1 MSFARCEPKN
11 EKKLS
16 RPGLRPHLKHIF
28 LLGHHIIIISA
39 IFSAR
44 CLTLYFCLLFL
55 HFLFS
60 CTSSAI
66 SSLAWFSPDRVSNPL
81 SSKSKGVGNLAR
93 FPLVSSFFIG
103 CHHCC
108 WYSTWGCRR
117 DSLCFRNHT
126 EKKNSYLW
134 TFLKVSSKVWK
145 IKKNHST
152 VICLNFEIKRISSDS
167 HIHYHWRFRF
177 RKKLRLTIKTPN
189 LYRIHGWAIF

>member
-1 MSFARCEPKN
+1 MKREILYF
-11 EKKLS
+11 LS
-16 RPGLRPHLKHIF
+16 RKCRLRAVSLKMKKVVLPWFTATLKTYFPPWTSHHYYKCDFFCQVPDFVFLFVVPAHLF
-28 LLGHHIIIISA
+28 
-39 IFSAR
+39 F
-44 CLTLYFCLLFL
+44 
-55 HFLFS
+55 FS

-134 TFLKVSSKVWK
+134 TFLKVSSEVWK
-145 IKKNHST
+145 IK
-152 VICLNFEIKRISSDS
+152 
-167 HIHYHWRFRF
+167 
-177 RKKLRLTIKTPN
+177 
-189 LYRIHGWAIF
+189 

>member
-1 MSFARCEPKN
+1 MKREILYVLFVAKMSFARCEPKN
-11 EKKLS
+11 AKKLS

-81 SSKSKGVGNLAR
+81 SSKSKWVGNLAR

-145 IKKNHST
+145 TK
-152 VICLNFEIKRISSDS
+152 
-167 HIHYHWRFRF
+167 
-177 RKKLRLTIKTPN
+177 
-189 LYRIHGWAIF
+189 